1 MIIHSGCCLR
11 PSYYRAATSAVIWP
25 LLPVIT
31 VTPRR
36 VIYCAD
42 SSCNVPLFPRSQGIR
57 NKAVSSFPFLLFY
70 PFASLPWTTSRIFW
84 KKNEHF
90 GERWSVNGW
99 GTFIKAIRLTIDIY
113 LGINFENFQKFISCA
128 SYSKIMK
135 LDQRDF
141 NEVVEIGYV
150 TCIIYT
156 EINFSSPCN
165 FIKENFSNK
174 EESTYTMVVKN
185 ICTSSYFSSKHS
197 FLFRHVL

>member
-1 MIIHSGCCLR
+1 M
-11 PSYYRAATSAVIWP
+11 
-25 LLPVIT
+25 
-31 VTPRR
+31 
-36 VIYCAD
+36 
-42 SSCNVPLFPRSQGIR
+42 
-57 NKAVSSFPFLLFY
+57 
-70 PFASLPWTTSRIFW
+70 
-84 KKNEHF
+84 
-90 GERWSVNGW
+90 
-99 GTFIKAIRLTIDIY
+99 TIDIY

-197 FLFRHVL
+197 FLFFSSRFVIISCRTREARHVFLNKSKFI